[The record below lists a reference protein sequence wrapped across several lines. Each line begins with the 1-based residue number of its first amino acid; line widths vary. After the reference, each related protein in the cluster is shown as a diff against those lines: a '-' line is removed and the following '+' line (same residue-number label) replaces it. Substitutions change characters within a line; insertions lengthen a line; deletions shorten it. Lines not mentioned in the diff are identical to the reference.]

1 VLLRYL
7 VALALTLAVEVPL
20 GTLALRYGCGIPTW
34 RAARLCVAVNLAT
47 HPVLWW
53 GLALGPAGSAYPL
66 MWTGAE
72 VAACAV
78 EWALLRWRIGR
89 DTALLAVIAV
99 GTNAASVAAGLLVT
113 TWGAA

>member
-7 VALALTLAVEVPL
+7 LALALTLAVEVPL
-20 GTLALRYGCGIPTW
+20 GALALRYGCGIPAW

-53 GLALGPAGSAYPL
+53 GLVLGSGGPAYPL
-66 MWTGAE
+66 VMAGAE

-89 DTALLAVIAV
+89 DGALLAVIAV
-99 GTNAASVAAGLLVT
+99 GTNAASLAAGMLT